1 MTSTKIFSARKT
13 SILVVAIFTMAI
25 TIGLG
30 PISSSM
36 ASSDFINCNVEK
48 DDNANDGQTSV
59 TKSCHEEVNKG
70 DDNSNGESSDQN
82 GNTNA
87 AASNNDDNDGEQ
99 DSDNADVVKS
109 TPQNVANLGPA
120 VASSDDNIIKPINLN
135 KGLDSDKPLQTNNA
149 KHVQSNNNDDEIK
162 SKKTIEDKMQTNFN
176 NKLSGSS
183 SVSELYN
190 SFDLPYTA
198 LYKN

>member
-1 MTSTKIFSARKT
+1 MTSTKIFSAKKT

-36 ASSDFINCNVEK
+36 ALNDFINCNVEEDGNSN
-48 DDNANDGQTSV
+48 DDQSSV
-59 TKSCHEEVNKG
+59 VKTCHEEVNKG
-70 DDNSNGESSDQN
+70 GDNSNGKSSDQN

-87 AASNNDDNDGEQ
+87 ASNNDDDNQQ
-99 DSDNADVVKS
+99 DSDNSDVVKS

-120 VASSDDNIIKPINLN
+120 MASPDDNIIKPINLN
-135 KGLDSDKPLQTNNA
+135 KGLDSDEPLQTNNA